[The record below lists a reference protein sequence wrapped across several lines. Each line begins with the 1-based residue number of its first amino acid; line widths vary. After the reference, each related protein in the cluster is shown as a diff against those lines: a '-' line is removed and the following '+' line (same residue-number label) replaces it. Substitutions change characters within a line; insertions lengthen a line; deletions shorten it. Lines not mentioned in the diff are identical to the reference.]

1 MAIYRPW
8 QLESTW
14 ASFND
19 LLSRKRSQPGTH
31 VLSSY
36 MHSSLSI
43 FRAVRLRVQP
53 VRVGHPN
60 AGAASDPL

>member
-1 MAIYRPW
+1 MICCHGNA
-8 QLESTW
+8 
-14 ASFND
+14 ASQALMFF
-19 LLSRKRSQPGTH
+19 LLI
-31 VLSSY
+31 LL
-36 MHSSLSI
+36 SLSI